1 MAVKYSGLLRFTDE
15 IKAEINLAADG
26 TVEKAV
32 IIDGDGAET
41 PIGGGGSSDFTTA
54 EVTITNNTGSDIE
67 IALPEVE
74 DNGRKHLLR
83 TFVVASANGSH
94 SLIVALYKGAAS
106 GRIITNNVPS
116 AVCTGEATVS
126 SANTI
131 SITGNGTITFGT
143 ASEG

>member
-1 MAVKYSGLLRFTDE
+1 MVVKYSGLLRFTDE

-54 EVTITNNTGSDIE
+54 EVTITNNTGSDIR
-67 IALPEVE
+67 IAIPSVIDDRMAFLGAINLVFPN
-74 DNGRKHLLR
+74 DSR
-83 TFVVASANGSH
+83 
-94 SLIVALYKGAAS
+94 SLIVALYKGKAL
-106 GRIITNNVPS
+106 GDVIIDNVPS
-116 AVCTGEATVS
+116 AVCTGGVIINDDRIT
-126 SANTI
+126 
-131 SITGNGTITFGT
+131 ITGNGTITFGT